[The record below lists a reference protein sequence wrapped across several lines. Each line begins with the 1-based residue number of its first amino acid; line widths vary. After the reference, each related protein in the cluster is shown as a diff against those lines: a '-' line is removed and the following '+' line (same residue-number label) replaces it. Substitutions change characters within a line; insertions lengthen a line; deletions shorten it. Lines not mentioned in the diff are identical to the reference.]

1 MSKVDF
7 LLSWLDEAL
16 HEAELSLWAEQAG
29 LQHLNSQRDEPGAA
43 RGAGCTPARPDK
55 VQN

>member
-43 RGAGCTPARPDK
+43 RGAECTPARPDK
-55 VQN
+55 VHN